1 MKILIA
7 AGGTGG
13 HLFPGI
19 ALAEAFSEKDGGNRI
34 LFVGTARDLDKRT
47 LIPPGCDFAAID
59 AAGIKGKNPLR
70 ALIALL
76 HLGKGIMQSLTIIK
90 RFAPQL
96 VFGMGGYVSAPVLA
110 AASLRGVRR
119 AIHEQNVLPGLTNR
133 TLGAIANRIFIS
145 FEDSQR
151 YFPRRRTVVTGNPLR
166 RQHRCETAAPP
177 PSRPFTLLV
186 IGGSLGSHQINCA
199 LTGALAALRPIRDE
213 LQIIHQTGTDDRG
226 AVTEAYR
233 REGFTADVVP
243 FIEDMAGA
251 YRRAHL
257 VISRAGATTL
267 AELMM
272 HGKASILIPYPWAS
286 DNHQQYNAMFLVSRG
301 AAKILD
307 PKKLTARALA
317 EEILRLYRTPDEL
330 SAMGANAGRLGRP
343 GAAREIVEQCYALLT
358 ERAE

>member
-47 LIPPGCDFAAID
+47 LLPPGCDFAAID

-70 ALIALL
+70 ALIALI
-76 HLGKGIMQSLTIIK
+76 HLGTGIMQSLTIIK

-96 VFGMGGYVSAPVLA
+96 VFGLGGYVSAPVLA
-110 AASLRGVRR
+110 AAYLRGVRR

-133 TLGAIANRIFIS
+133 TLAAIANRIFIS
-145 FEDSQR
+145 FEESQR
-151 YFPRRRTVVTGNPLR
+151 YFPRRKTVVAGNPLR
-166 RQHRCETAAPP
+166 RQHRRATSVPP
-177 PSRPFTLLV
+177 PPRPFTLLV
-186 IGGSLGSHQINCA
+186 IGGSLGSHQINGA
-199 LTGALAALRPIRDE
+199 LTEALAELRPIRDE
-213 LQIIHQTGTDDRG
+213 LQVIHQTGSADLG
-226 AVTEAYR
+226 VVTQAYR
-233 REGFTADVVP
+233 RQGFTAEVAP

-286 DNHQQYNAMFLVSRG
+286 DNHQQYNAMFLVNRG

-307 PKKLTARALA
+307 PKELTARALA

-343 GAAREIVEQCYALLT
+343 GAAREIVEHCYALL
-358 ERAE
+358 A